1 MTVEVFAADE
11 QTDFPVDTLR
21 WVRLAEAVLADE
33 GVQGDT
39 ELSMLFVDE
48 TSIADLNKR
57 FLGKDGP
64 TDVLAFP
71 IDEEPAESG
80 RSPDSGG
87 SGPGFTGDPEEAPT
101 LLGDVVICPTVAH
114 RNAPDHAGT
123 FEDEIALLVVH
134 GVLHLLGLDHMD
146 DEEAEE
152 MEAKERALLAKHH
165 APAAPVDEAEIATP
179 AAPPS
184 PAAVEAGDTAAPSVR
199 AAAAPAAQDG
209 DATGDTD
216 LPGDTDPPGDGA
228 PTAGGVP

>member
-11 QTDFPVDTLR
+11 QTDFPVETLR
-21 WVRLAEAVLADE
+21 WVRLAEAVLSDE
-33 GVQGDT
+33 GVQGDA

-87 SGPGFTGDPEEAPT
+87 TGPGFTGDPEEAPT
-101 LLGDVVICPTVAH
+101 LLGDVVICPAVAH
-114 RNAPDHAGT
+114 RNAPEHAGT
-123 FEDEIALLVVH
+123 FEDELALLVVH
-134 GVLHLLGLDHMD
+134 GVLHLLGLDHME

-165 APAAPVDEAEIATP
+165 APPAPESAPDPAGPADANASGAEPPAPESAPVTGPDP
-179 AAPPS
+179 AAGPP
-184 PAAVEAGDTAAPSVR
+184 PET
-199 AAAAPAAQDG
+199 
-209 DATGDTD
+209 
-216 LPGDTDPPGDGA
+216 
-228 PTAGGVP
+228 GGVP